1 MINVKDNKCKHKN
14 LKQNHHITDMIPKM
28 PKMIHQDG
36 SQMTMMTP
44 QMTKMIH
51 QDGPKMIPRGTGP
64 SATQDR
70 HSKRGCPPRM
80 DKASELLNPSLLE
93 RGGVSAQN

>member
-1 MINVKDNKCKHKN
+1 
-14 LKQNHHITDMIPKM
+14 MIPKM

-51 QDGPKMIPRGTGP
+51 QDGPKMIPKGTGP

-70 HSKRGCPPRM
+70 NSKRG
-80 DKASELLNPSLLE
+80 
-93 RGGVSAQN
+93 GGVVACVPPPTADEKVLKR

>member
-1 MINVKDNKCKHKN
+1 MNCNIRKYTMINVKDNKCKHKN

-70 HSKRGCPPRM
+70 NSKTGGGGGLCTTPP
-80 DKASELLNPSLLE
+80 
-93 RGGVSAQN
+93 

>member
-1 MINVKDNKCKHKN
+1 
-14 LKQNHHITDMIPKM
+14 MIPKM

-36 SQMTMMTP
+36 SQMTMMIP
-44 QMTKMIH
+44 KMTKMIH

-70 HSKRGCPPRM
+70 HSKRGWGGGCLCTPPTP
-80 DKASELLNPSLLE
+80 DEK
-93 RGGVSAQN
+93 VSKR